1 MNTELKD
8 SELKIFRKVLME
20 HSFNKDGFE
29 YHFLSIELDE
39 KGWSFDI
46 IVNVVLPVKGQ
57 SYATPVF
64 SAHIHDILSNIWKY
78 VGTSFSYSEKILV
91 DGKEPVNRG
100 VFISTEKQREVLFA
114 MRKEIKNA
122 KVWTA
127 IGWLTFDVYWKPME
141 EFYEL
146 DDVYIDF
153 NFNIEISNFT
163 LDGKYAK
170 PNLEIA
176 DDVAGAIL
184 NIMYDS
190 DNLREEINNVIYD
203 AMGDEI
209 DIMNIDDLYYQGRF
223 FIVTMDGF
231 EVEGRYS
238 NYYDL
243 EPEMFT

>member
-1 MNTELKD
+1 MSLQKLIKNMLTEEPFNIDGYLYD
-8 SELKIFRKVLME
+8 FMSVEL
-20 HSFNKDGFE
+20 N
-29 YHFLSIELDE
+29 E
-39 KGWSFDI
+39 KGWAYDI
-46 IVNVVLPVKGQ
+46 IVNVILPEKGQ

-64 SAHIHDILSNIWKY
+64 STHIHQILSNIWKY

-100 VFISTEKQREVLFA
+100 VFISTKKQREVLFS
-114 MRKEIKNA
+114 MRREFENEKI
-122 KVWTA
+122 WTE

-153 NFNIEISNFT
+153 NFYIEISNFN
-163 LDGKYAK
+163 LDGRYVK
-170 PNLEIA
+170 PNLKIA

-190 DNLREEINNVIYD
+190 DGLRDDINNVIYD
-203 AMGDEI
+203 AMSDEI

-223 FIVTMDGF
+223 SIVKMDGF
-231 EVEGRYS
+231 EVNGRYN

>member
-1 MNTELKD
+1 MLTEEPFNIDGYLYD
-8 SELKIFRKVLME
+8 FMSVEL
-20 HSFNKDGFE
+20 N
-29 YHFLSIELDE
+29 E
-39 KGWSFDI
+39 KGWAYDI
-46 IVNVVLPVKGQ
+46 IVNVVLPEKGQ

-64 SAHIHDILSNIWKY
+64 STHIHQILSNIWKY

-100 VFISTEKQREVLFA
+100 VFISTKKQREVLFS
-114 MRKEIKNA
+114 MRREFENEKI
-122 KVWTA
+122 WTE

-153 NFNIEISNFT
+153 NFYIEISNFN
-163 LDGKYAK
+163 LDGRYVK
-170 PNLEIA
+170 PNLKIA

-190 DNLREEINNVIYD
+190 DGLRDDINNVIYD
-203 AMGDEI
+203 AMSDEI

-223 FIVTMDGF
+223 SIVKMDGF
-231 EVEGRYS
+231 EVNGRYN

>member
-1 MNTELKD
+1 M
-8 SELKIFRKVLME
+8 LME
-20 HSFNKDGFE
+20 EPFNVDGYLYDFM
-29 YHFLSIELDE
+29 SVELNE
-39 KGWSFDI
+39 KGWAYDI
-46 IVNVVLPVKGQ
+46 IVNVVLPEKGQ

-64 SAHIHDILSNIWKY
+64 STHIHQILSNIWKY

-100 VFISTEKQREVLFA
+100 VFISTKKQREVLFS
-114 MRKEIKNA
+114 MRREFENEKI
-122 KVWTA
+122 WTE

-153 NFNIEISNFT
+153 NFYIEISNFN
-163 LDGKYAK
+163 LDGRYVK
-170 PNLEIA
+170 PNLKIA

-190 DNLREEINNVIYD
+190 DGLRDDINNVIYD
-203 AMGDEI
+203 AMSDEI

-223 FIVTMDGF
+223 SIVKMDGF
-231 EVEGRYS
+231 EVNGRYN

>member
-1 MNTELKD
+1 MSLQKLIKNM
-8 SELKIFRKVLME
+8 LME
-20 HSFNKDGFE
+20 EPFNVDGYLYDFM
-29 YHFLSIELDE
+29 SVELNE
-39 KGWSFDI
+39 KGWAYDI
-46 IVNVVLPVKGQ
+46 IVNVILPEKGQ

-64 SAHIHDILSNIWKY
+64 STHIHEILSNIWKY
-78 VGTSFSYSEKILV
+78 VGSSFSYSEKILV

-100 VFISTEKQREVLFA
+100 VFISTKKQREVLFS
-114 MRKEIKNA
+114 MRREFENEKI
-122 KVWTA
+122 WTE
-127 IGWLTFDVYWKPME
+127 IGWLTFDVYWKPMK

-153 NFNIEISNFT
+153 NFYIEISNFN
-163 LDGKYAK
+163 LDGRYVK
-170 PNLEIA
+170 PNLKIA

-190 DNLREEINNVIYD
+190 DGLRDDINNVIYD
-203 AMGDEI
+203 AMSDEI

-223 FIVTMDGF
+223 SIVKMDGF
-231 EVEGRYS
+231 EVNGRYN

>member
-1 MNTELKD
+1 MSLQKLIKNM
-8 SELKIFRKVLME
+8 LME
-20 HSFNKDGFE
+20 EPFNVDGYLYDFM
-29 YHFLSIELDE
+29 SVELNE
-39 KGWSFDI
+39 KGWAYDI
-46 IVNVVLPVKGQ
+46 IVNVVLPEKGQ

-64 SAHIHDILSNIWKY
+64 STHIHQILSNIWKY

-100 VFISTEKQREVLFA
+100 VFISTKKQREVLFS
-114 MRKEIKNA
+114 MRREFENEKI
-122 KVWTA
+122 WTE

-153 NFNIEISNFT
+153 NFYIEISNFN
-163 LDGKYAK
+163 LDGRYVK
-170 PNLEIA
+170 PNLKIA

-190 DNLREEINNVIYD
+190 DGLRDDINNVIYD
-203 AMGDEI
+203 AMSDEI

-223 FIVTMDGF
+223 SIVKMDGF
-231 EVEGRYS
+231 EVNGRYN